1 MISHHSPLLFNCRR
15 LKQKTKQKSCD
26 NLFCLVL
33 FHSLSKNAKPNN
45 LVNGVKHMTQKNTDN
60 RDWHRADIV
69 AALKKRGKSVRKF
82 SVEAGLS
89 PNTLKSAL

>member
-1 MISHHSPLLFNCRR
+1 
-15 LKQKTKQKSCD
+15 
-26 NLFCLVL
+26 
-33 FHSLSKNAKPNN
+33 
-45 LVNGVKHMTQKNTDN
+45 MTQKNADN

-89 PNTLKSAL
+89 PNTLISTLQFKYPHGEKIIADALGLKPHEIWPSRYDENSVSHSV

>member
-1 MISHHSPLLFNCRR
+1 
-15 LKQKTKQKSCD
+15 
-26 NLFCLVL
+26 
-33 FHSLSKNAKPNN
+33 
-45 LVNGVKHMTQKNTDN
+45 MTQKNADN

-89 PNTLKSAL
+89 PNTLKSTLQFKYPRGEKIIADALGLKPHEIWSSRYDENSVSHSV

>member
-1 MISHHSPLLFNCRR
+1 
-15 LKQKTKQKSCD
+15 
-26 NLFCLVL
+26 
-33 FHSLSKNAKPNN
+33 
-45 LVNGVKHMTQKNTDN
+45 MTQKNTDN

>member
-1 MISHHSPLLFNCRR
+1 
-15 LKQKTKQKSCD
+15 
-26 NLFCLVL
+26 
-33 FHSLSKNAKPNN
+33 
-45 LVNGVKHMTQKNTDN
+45 MTQKNADN

-89 PNTLKSAL
+89 PNTLNKYFAIQIPTW